1 MKLLDK
7 FFMLLFTVILI
18 LLSSV
23 MIGLAVDLVSF
34 QHLFEFIRGL
44 EGRVEVGVIGLIF
57 FLMSVRILQLLFR
70 RKKSKSAVVDN
81 AKTGTI
87 MISLEAI
94 NSLVRKLVE
103 QEDKVVE
110 SNSKIKIKDKGV
122 HIYLKLVVYT
132 ETNIPNLTQK
142 LQEIIKEQVTQSTGV
157 KVGQVEI
164 LIRELQS
171 EEATRLD

>member
-1 MKLLDK
+1 MLDK

-18 LLSSV
+18 LLSLG
-23 MIGLAVDLVSF
+23 MIGLAVDLISF
-34 QHLFEFIRGL
+34 QYLFEFTRGL
-44 EGRVEVGVIGLIF
+44 ENRIEVGIIGLIF

-70 RKKSKSAVVDN
+70 RKKSKSAVVGN
-81 AKTGTI
+81 SKSGTI

-94 NSLVRKLVE
+94 NSLVKKLVE

-110 SNSKIKIKDKGV
+110 SNSKIKIKDNGV
-122 HIYLKLVVYT
+122 HIYLKLVALA
-132 ETNIPNLTQK
+132 ETNVPNLTQK
-142 LQEIIKEQVTQSTGV
+142 LQEVIKEQVTQSTGV

-171 EEATRLD
+171 EAGTRLD